1 MLTICCY
8 FCAEAETQA
17 DVYTE
22 TGLLKTERI
31 AKMLNRREFQNL
43 LALLGPE
50 DRGGCCGCRWMD
62 FSGKLPCCER
72 SSPGSTVSTN
82 PHEWLMHGIV
92 QWHGLSNSPAL
103 SLCKGKVSWLLT
115 LSWWTQLTRPGRL
128 YFCLCWEQRD
138 RSLHCSWSALT
149 QQIQCWGAGKRRICE
164 WSRLWKRQPHKVG
177 PANHLC

>member
-72 SSPGSTVSTN
+72 SSPGSMVSTN
-82 PHEWLMHGIV
+82 PRVIDAWYSTVTWAEQQPCLKSLQGE
-92 QWHGLSNSPAL
+92 GKLASNSELMDSTYKTRETVLL
-103 SLCKGKVSWLLT
+103 SL
-115 LSWWTQLTRPGRL
+115 
-128 YFCLCWEQRD
+128 
-138 RSLHCSWSALT
+138 
-149 QQIQCWGAGKRRICE
+149 RRAE
-164 WSRLWKRQPHKVG
+164 G
-177 PANHLC
+177 

>member
-82 PHEWLMHGIV
+82 PRVIDAWYSTVTWAEQQPCLKSLQGE
-92 QWHGLSNSPAL
+92 GKLASNSELMDSTYKTRETVLL
-103 SLCKGKVSWLLT
+103 SLLRAEG
-115 LSWWTQLTRPGRL
+115 
-128 YFCLCWEQRD
+128 
-138 RSLHCSWSALT
+138 
-149 QQIQCWGAGKRRICE
+149 
-164 WSRLWKRQPHKVG
+164 
-177 PANHLC
+177 